1 MKRLTELLDFARFS
15 LGAESTI
22 VRIDVAITPGTV
34 GAVELRLS
42 W

>member
-1 MKRLTELLDFARFS
+1 MGLTEILDFTWFF